1 MPIYTRLSCTKNQS
15 ALALGI
21 LQRTDRPPAVRQG
34 ILTLKG
40 RRQGEGCVHR
50 AGCALLCKQEEHR
63 KRLLT
68 VAVLAVGILLVFL
81 GDAIHWMGVFMVCLP
96 MLSLFVGIYLTGL
109 SIYRSGKKQTYR
121 GLRIDGIIAI
131 GIPILKLLIL
141 CIGVICGAGPVPS

>member
-1 MPIYTRLSCTKNQS
+1 MVE
-15 ALALGI
+15 
-21 LQRTDRPPAVRQG
+21 AV
-34 ILTLKG
+34 ID
-40 RRQGEGCVHR
+40 VAVYH
-50 AGCALLCKQEEHR
+50 KQEEHR